1 VIVVAGEVLVDLVE
15 EQDGLFRAVGGGS
28 PANVAVGLARLGVP
42 TQFLARLGTGR
53 FGEIVRTH
61 LADNG
66 IGLAYAVT
74 TTAPTTLA
82 VVSVTEGGQASYD
95 FYVDGTADW
104 GWTQDELPAS
114 LPSDAVALCTGSLAL
129 AVEPGA
135 TVLTALMRRERG
147 RGAVTVVL
155 DPNLRPSLVG
165 PRARAH
171 DRLRAQVELADV
183 VKVSDEDLRWIAPG
197 EPAEGVAAGWLGAGP
212 ALVVLT
218 RGTDGAT
225 AMARGGARVDLPAR
239 PVDVVDTVGAG
250 DAFTAGLLDGLGR
263 QGLLGPGGPDRLAGC
278 NATSLRGAL
287 ERATV
292 VAALTCARR
301 GADPP
306 TAAEVETF
314 LRT

>member
-1 VIVVAGEVLVDLVE
+1 MIVVAGEVLVDLVE
-15 EQDGLFRAVGGGS
+15 EEDGLFRAVGGGS

-53 FGEIVRTH
+53 FGEIVRSH
-61 LADNG
+61 LVDNG

-74 TTAPTTLA
+74 TTAPATLA
-82 VVSVTEGGQASYD
+82 VVSVSEGGHASYD

-114 LPSDAVALCTGSLAL
+114 LPADTVALCTGS
-129 AVEPGA
+129 
-135 TVLTALMRRERG
+135 
-147 RGAVTVVL
+147 
-155 DPNLRPSLVG
+155 
-165 PRARAH
+165 
-171 DRLRAQVELADV
+171 
-183 VKVSDEDLRWIAPG
+183 
-197 EPAEGVAAGWLGAGP
+197 LGAGP

-263 QGLLGPGGPDRLAGC
+263 HGLLGPGGSDRLA
-278 NATSLRGAL
+278 
-287 ERATV
+287 E
-292 VAALTCARR
+292 
-301 GADPP
+301 
-306 TAAEVETF
+306 
-314 LRT
+314 